1 MSQSEWTEKQGSRQA
16 APEDLRAAIFSEF
29 DAASRIVDA
38 YPAAL
43 LWGLA
48 CAVEQ
53 QLGALPGSERER
65 EAMFVKNR
73 A

>member
-1 MSQSEWTEKQGSRQA
+1 MRSKRYSSKEEREWIIQ
-16 APEDLRAAIFSEF
+16 IFSADSDEF
-29 DAASRIVDA
+29 DAVYRIVDA

-43 LWGLA
+43 LWALA

-53 QLGALPGSERER
+53 RLGALPGSEREH
-65 EAMFVKNR
+65 EAVFARNS